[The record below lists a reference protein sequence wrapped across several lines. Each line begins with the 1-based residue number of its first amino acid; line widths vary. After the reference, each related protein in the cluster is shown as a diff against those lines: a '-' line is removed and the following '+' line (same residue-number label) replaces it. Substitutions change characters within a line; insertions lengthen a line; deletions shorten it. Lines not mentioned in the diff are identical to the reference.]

1 MASGALS
8 LPGPVS
14 ETGNRRPETDLLV
27 GAGRRSPEWA
37 GANLRVSGG
46 PNDLACSRRANVN
59 IGGCKARATSSRDLC
74 AAQPGSSSPNSTA
87 PNRAGTFHSVQFHPP
102 YSPAHLRV
110 TALFVPAKCTASLI
124 LPSTPQHGRSL
135 GDSSC
140 MPDSDSSTLA
150 LHETRQRPAAS
161 AVVML
166 QYQQQ
171 FESRFL
177 IRVHLCP
184 SVAPFFG
191 LAECSEGG

>member
-1 MASGALS
+1 MAD
-8 LPGPVS
+8 PS
-14 ETGNRRPETDLLV
+14 ETH
-27 GAGRRSPEWA
+27 
-37 GANLRVSGG
+37 
-46 PNDLACSRRANVN
+46 LACQT
-59 IGGCKARATSSRDLC
+59 AT
-74 AAQPGSSSPNSTA
+74 P
-87 PNRAGTFHSVQFHPP
+87 
-102 YSPAHLRV
+102 
-110 TALFVPAKCTASLI
+110 
-124 LPSTPQHGRSL
+124 
-135 GDSSC
+135 
-140 MPDSDSSTLA
+140 STLA